1 LQFFE
6 DKAEDEQKE
15 LTTEMEIQ
23 SKVDSL
29 LSYKR
34 KEPKKYNNNPANMR

>member
-1 LQFFE
+1 ME
-6 DKAEDEQKE
+6 DKAENEEKE
-15 LTTEMEIQ
+15 LTTEMGIK
-23 SKVDSL
+23 SKIDSL